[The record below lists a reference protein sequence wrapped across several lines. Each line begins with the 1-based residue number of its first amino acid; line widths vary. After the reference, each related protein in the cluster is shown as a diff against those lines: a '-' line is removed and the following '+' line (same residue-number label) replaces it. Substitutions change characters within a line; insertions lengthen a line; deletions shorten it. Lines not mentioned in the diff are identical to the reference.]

1 MSKETTEA
9 LFAATMVVLLL
20 VMFLVGTVAA
30 VP

>member
-1 MSKETTEA
+1 MSKEMTEA